1 MIGRDIRIC
10 IFGDSFTVGTG
21 DPAHMGWVGRLAR
34 DLHHEGFVLTVYNL
48 GVRAHTSADVRARF
62 AAELAVRVRRD
73 VDTRVVVSIGVND
86 TVLDG
91 AMPRVAPEAS
101 IANLEAL
108 CETTERLGLALLVVG
123 PTPVADALHNRR
135 IADLSDRFGDLC
147 RRRDVPYVEV
157 YATLERSQVWMGEV
171 EAIDGAHP
179 RSAGYNLLAEL
190 IADPWRSWLLGGERS
205 SWPVERPTQNVSA
218 PTD

>member
-34 DLHHEGFVLTVYNL
+34 DLHNDGFVLTVYNL

-62 AAELAVRVRRD
+62 DAELAVRLRRD
-73 VDTRVVVSIGVND
+73 IDTRVAVAIGVND

-91 AMPRVAPEAS
+91 ELPRVAPEVS

-108 CETTERLGLALLVVG
+108 CDTTEQLGLALLVVG
-123 PTPVADALHNRR
+123 PTPVTDALHNRR
-135 IADLSDRFGDLC
+135 IADLSDRLGNLC
-147 RRRDVPYVEV
+147 RRRDVPYVEAH
-157 YATLERSQVWMGEV
+157 ATLERSQVWMGEV
-171 EAIDGAHP
+171 AAIDGAHP
-179 RSAGYNLLAEL
+179 RSAGYQLLADL
-190 IADPWRSWLLGGERS
+190 IADPWRTWLLSSGRP
-205 SWPVERPTQNVSA
+205 SWPIQRPARHPPN